1 MKIRTLLAP
10 IVVGLIAQV
19 VTANAADWFAV
30 NVRGTCRSINDADK
44 IGRTAFNNN
53 TIIQDYLATQEE
65 PPLARHLKLAYDP
78 EADKISIVNTNG
90 EAVLDVFSFG
100 FPTVVSN
107 SLETQRERHVF
118 LFPPGGSDAVGTAQI
133 VERLTRDG
141 EGVLTKLSA
150 RGNMQYST
158 AATEETPAEVCS
170 GTFTTG
176 RKLTFF
182 TPEPAPVE

>member
-10 IVVGLIAQV
+10 LVVGLMAHV

-30 NVRGTCRSINDADK
+30 NVRGTCRSINDSDR

-107 SLETQRERHVF
+107 SAETQRERQVF
-118 LFPPGGSDAVGTAQI
+118 VFQGGGSDSIGTAQT

-150 RGNMQYST
+150 RGNLQYST
-158 AATEETPAEVCS
+158 AATEESPAEVCS
-170 GTFTTG
+170 GTFSTG
-176 RKLTFF
+176 KKLTFF
-182 TPEPAPVE
+182 TPEPTPTE

>member
-10 IVVGLIAQV
+10 LVIGLMAHV
-19 VTANAADWFAV
+19 ATANAADWFAV
-30 NVRGTCRSINDADK
+30 NLRGTCRSLNSADK

-90 EAVLDVFSFG
+90 EAVLDIFSFG

-107 SLETQRERHVF
+107 SSETQRERHVF
-118 LFPPGGSDAVGTAQI
+118 LFPEGGTDSVGTAQI

-141 EGVLTKLSA
+141 EGVLTRLSA
-150 RGNMQYST
+150 RGNLQFSE
-158 AATEETPAEVCS
+158 AATEETGPQVCS

-176 RKLTFF
+176 KKLTFA
-182 TPEPAPVE
+182 TPEPPAAE